1 MNQVVRVEFS
11 GPARSQYCSAGGVA
25 LTLGDF
31 VVVET
36 EWGVGMGTVTAVLP
50 PVLVGHLKCPVHP
63 IVRKATPTDLSRR
76 VTLAE
81 RERDARAFCRE
92 RILARSLA
100 HETDRGA
107 DRPGLQQ
114 GHVLLHRR
122 GRVDFRELVKD
133 LVQHLR
139 TRVELRQ
146 IGVRDEAKVLGSA
159 GACGRPVCC
168 HSFLQGFAPVSIR
181 MAKDQN
187 LALNPGKLSGICG
200 RLKCCLAYEH
210 CLYAELKH
218 GLPKLGGHVMT
229 SRGAGVIRGQDVLA
243 QTVLVGLETGGQVT
257 LQVTEVTP
265 RPRPENPGRTQEPD
279 RAAGRPASP
288 APSENRASAKKSD
301 REAGSGGGRRRRPGE
316 STRTPSGT
324 GRGPG
329 AGTRQPGR
337 SLTPRGAGAPAPR
350 EPGARMSEERF
361 YLTTPIYYVN
371 APPHSGH
378 AYTTIVADTV
388 SRYHRLA
395 GHRVYFLTG
404 TDEHGDKIAQAAA
417 RAGET
422 PQAYADRISGTLPA
436 DLGADGPQ
444 LRSVHPHHRGAAQ
457 ARRAGHPPEDLRR
470 AATSTSASTA
480 ASTASAAS
488 ASTPRRRRWTGN
500 APTTRRPWTS

>member
-25 LTLGDF
+25 LALGDF

-36 EWGVGMGTVTAVLP
+36 EWGVGMGAVVAVLP
-50 PVLVGHLKCPVHP
+50 PLLVGHLKCPVHP

-81 RERDARAFCRE
+81 RERNARAFCRE
-92 RILARSLA
+92 RILTRGLA
-100 HETDRGA
+100 MKLTEVRI
-107 DRPGLQQ
+107 GLDSSKAMFYFTAE
-114 GHVLLHRR
+114 

-133 LVQHLR
+133 LVQHLH

-229 SRGAGVIRGQDVLA
+229 SHGAGVIRGQDVLA

-279 RAAGRPASP
+279 RAAGPPASP
-288 APSENRASAKKSD
+288 APSEDRASAKKSG
-301 REAGSGGGRRRRPGE
+301 RESGSGGGQRRRSENP
-316 STRTPSGT
+316 
-324 GRGPG
+324 
-329 AGTRQPGR
+329 
-337 SLTPRGAGAPAPR
+337 PA
-350 EPGARMSEERF
+350 
-361 YLTTPIYYVN
+361 
-371 APPHSGH
+371 
-378 AYTTIVADTV
+378 
-388 SRYHRLA
+388 RLP
-395 GHRVYFLTG
+395 
-404 TDEHGDKIAQAAA
+404 A
-417 RAGET
+417 RAEDVA
-422 PQAYADRISGTLPA
+422 QERVNLEDR
-436 DLGADGPQ
+436 
-444 LRSVHPHHRGAAQ
+444 
-457 ARRAGHPPEDLRR
+457 
-470 AATSTSASTA
+470 
-480 ASTASAAS
+480 
-488 ASTPRRRRWTGN
+488 
-500 APTTRRPWTS
+500 

>member
-11 GPARSQYCSAGGVA
+11 GPARSQYGSAGGVA
-25 LTLGDF
+25 LALGDF

-36 EWGVGMGTVTAVLP
+36 EWGVGMGAVAAVLP

-63 IVRKATPTDLSRR
+63 ILRKATPTDLSRR

-81 RERDARAFCRE
+81 RERNARAFCRE

-100 HETDRGA
+100 MKLTEVRI
-107 DRPGLQQ
+107 GLDSSKAMFYFTAE
-114 GHVLLHRR
+114 

-133 LVQHLR
+133 LVQHLH

-187 LALNPGKLSGICG
+187 LALNPAKLSGICG

-279 RAAGRPASP
+279 RAAGPPASP
-288 APSENRASAKKSD
+288 APSEDRASAKKSG
-301 REAGSGGGRRRRPGE
+301 RESGSGGGRRRRSENP
-316 STRTPSGT
+316 
-324 GRGPG
+324 
-329 AGTRQPGR
+329 
-337 SLTPRGAGAPAPR
+337 PA
-350 EPGARMSEERF
+350 
-361 YLTTPIYYVN
+361 
-371 APPHSGH
+371 
-378 AYTTIVADTV
+378 
-388 SRYHRLA
+388 RLP
-395 GHRVYFLTG
+395 
-404 TDEHGDKIAQAAA
+404 A
-417 RAGET
+417 RADDVALERVNLE
-422 PQAYADRISGTLPA
+422 DR
-436 DLGADGPQ
+436 
-444 LRSVHPHHRGAAQ
+444 
-457 ARRAGHPPEDLRR
+457 
-470 AATSTSASTA
+470 
-480 ASTASAAS
+480 
-488 ASTPRRRRWTGN
+488 
-500 APTTRRPWTS
+500 

>member
-25 LTLGDF
+25 LALGDF

-36 EWGVGMGTVTAVLP
+36 EWGVGMGAVVAVLP
-50 PVLVGHLKCPVHP
+50 PLLVGHLKCPVHP

-81 RERDARAFCRE
+81 RERNARAFCRE
-92 RILARSLA
+92 RILTRGLA
-100 HETDRGA
+100 MKLTEVRI
-107 DRPGLQQ
+107 GLDSSKAMFYFTAE
-114 GHVLLHRR
+114 

-133 LVQHLR
+133 LVQHLH

-279 RAAGRPASP
+279 RAAGPPASP
-288 APSENRASAKKSD
+288 APSEDRASAKKSGW
-301 REAGSGGGRRRRPGE
+301 ESGSSGGRRRRSE
-316 STRTPSGT
+316 TP
-324 GRGPG
+324 
-329 AGTRQPGR
+329 
-337 SLTPRGAGAPAPR
+337 PA
-350 EPGARMSEERF
+350 
-361 YLTTPIYYVN
+361 
-371 APPHSGH
+371 
-378 AYTTIVADTV
+378 
-388 SRYHRLA
+388 RLP
-395 GHRVYFLTG
+395 
-404 TDEHGDKIAQAAA
+404 A
-417 RAGET
+417 RAEDVA
-422 PQAYADRISGTLPA
+422 QERVNLEDR
-436 DLGADGPQ
+436 
-444 LRSVHPHHRGAAQ
+444 
-457 ARRAGHPPEDLRR
+457 
-470 AATSTSASTA
+470 
-480 ASTASAAS
+480 
-488 ASTPRRRRWTGN
+488 
-500 APTTRRPWTS
+500 

>member
-11 GPARSQYCSAGGVA
+11 GPARSQYGSAGGVA
-25 LTLGDF
+25 LALGDF

-36 EWGVGMGTVTAVLP
+36 EWGVGMGAVAAVLP

-63 IVRKATPTDLSRR
+63 ILRKATPTDLSRR

-81 RERDARAFCRE
+81 RERNARTFCRE

-100 HETDRGA
+100 MKLTEVRI
-107 DRPGLQQ
+107 GLDSSKAMFYFTAE
-114 GHVLLHRR
+114 

-133 LVQHLR
+133 LVQHLH

-187 LALNPGKLSGICG
+187 LALNPAKLSGICG

-218 GLPKLGGHVMT
+218 GLPKLGGHVVT

-279 RAAGRPASP
+279 RAAGPPASP
-288 APSENRASAKKSD
+288 APSEDRASAKKSG
-301 REAGSGGGRRRRPGE
+301 RESGSGGGRRRRSENP
-316 STRTPSGT
+316 
-324 GRGPG
+324 
-329 AGTRQPGR
+329 
-337 SLTPRGAGAPAPR
+337 PA
-350 EPGARMSEERF
+350 
-361 YLTTPIYYVN
+361 
-371 APPHSGH
+371 
-378 AYTTIVADTV
+378 
-388 SRYHRLA
+388 RLP
-395 GHRVYFLTG
+395 
-404 TDEHGDKIAQAAA
+404 A
-417 RAGET
+417 RAEEVA
-422 PQAYADRISGTLPA
+422 PERVNLEDR
-436 DLGADGPQ
+436 
-444 LRSVHPHHRGAAQ
+444 
-457 ARRAGHPPEDLRR
+457 
-470 AATSTSASTA
+470 
-480 ASTASAAS
+480 
-488 ASTPRRRRWTGN
+488 
-500 APTTRRPWTS
+500 